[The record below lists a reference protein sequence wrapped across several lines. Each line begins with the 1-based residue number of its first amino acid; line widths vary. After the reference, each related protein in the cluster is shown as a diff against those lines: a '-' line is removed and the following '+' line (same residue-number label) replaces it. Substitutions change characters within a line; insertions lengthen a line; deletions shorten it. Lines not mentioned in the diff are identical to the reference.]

1 MTRSTAEVAIRPA
14 LRPRRVARSGT
25 RGAPVWVGIA
35 AGSVVVA
42 AMLPIFYLFV
52 RGIGGGDTTWDF
64 LTRPTSLNVM
74 WRTISLIALVTLFSV
89 IVAVPSAWVTMRT
102 DMPFRRVIAVALA
115 LPLVVPSFVMA
126 TTLIEAFGPKGIL
139 QEILEPLLL
148 RWGVDRLPSIY
159 GLPGATLVLVLMTY
173 PYVYLTVRAAIA
185 GLNPELVEAG
195 RSLGS
200 TMLGAYRRITVPL
213 LLPAIGSG
221 AVLAALYTLSD
232 YGGVA
237 LMRHYTLTVSIMVN
251 YQTSVDRVGGAAMSM
266 LLVVF
271 AVVLLAIE
279 ATIRGRRRYDDAH
292 GVSMGSVGRTVR
304 EVKLGWW
311 VIPALIFTLLPIVV
325 GVLVPVAVL
334 LEWFIRGTLLGLEG
348 APILIPLWNSL
359 QASGLA
365 AVATIVMALPVAFIT
380 VRYRSWL
387 NDVFEKAVYIGFG
400 LPGVVIALSLVFF
413 AVNFALFVYQTM
425 ILLVFAYA
433 VLFIPVAL
441 GPLRSGLLQINP
453 NLEEAAQSL
462 GMTRFKVFVKVTLPM
477 LMPSV
482 FASAALVFLLTMKE
496 LPATLILGPTGFD
509 TLATSIWSAYSEA
522 FLTQT
527 AASSL
532 ILVAA
537 AGIPTAWL
545 VLREHSHSR

>member
-74 WRTISLIALVTLFSV
+74 WRTISIIALVTLFSV
-89 IVAVPSAWVTMRT
+89 IVAVPAAWLTMRT
-102 DMPFRRVIAVALA
+102 DLPFRRIIAVALA

-126 TTLIEAFGPKGIL
+126 TTLIEAFGPKGVL
-139 QEILEPLLL
+139 QEILEPL
-148 RWGVDRLPSIY
+148 GVDRLPSIY
-159 GLPGATLVLVLMTY
+159 GLPGATMVLVLMTY

-221 AVLAALYTLSD
+221 SILAALYTLSD

-251 YQTSVDRVGGAAMSM
+251 YQTSVDRIGGAAMSM
-266 LLVVF
+266 LLVAF

-279 ATIRGRRRYDDAH
+279 AMIRGKRRYDDA
-292 GVSMGSVGRTVR
+292 SGSVGRTGR

-311 VIPALIFTLLPIVV
+311 TIPALIFTLLPIAV

-334 LEWFIRGTLLGLEG
+334 LEWFIRGTLLGIEG
-348 APILIPLWNSL
+348 SPILIPLWNSL

-365 AVATIVMALPVAFIT
+365 AVATIVMALPVAFVT

-413 AVNFALFVYQTM
+413 AVNFALFIYQTM
-425 ILLVFAYA
+425 LLLVFAYA

-441 GPLRSGLLQINP
+441 GSLRSGLLQINP

-462 GMTRFKVFVKVTLPM
+462 GMTRFKVFVKVTLPI

-537 AGIPTAWL
+537 AGVPTAWL
-545 VLREHSHSR
+545 VLREHSHSQ

>member
-1 MTRSTAEVAIRPA
+1 MTRSTAEAATPA
-14 LRPRRVARSGT
+14 LKPRGAVRRGT
-25 RGAPVWVGIA
+25 GGAPVWVVVA
-35 AGSVVVA
+35 AGCVVLA
-42 AMLPIFYLFV
+42 AMLPILYLFV
-52 RGIGGGDTTWDF
+52 RGIEGGDTTWDF
-64 LTRPTSLNVM
+64 ITRSNSIKVI
-74 WRTISLIALVTLFSV
+74 WRTVSIIALVTLFSL
-89 IVAVPSAWVTMRT
+89 IVAVPAAWLTMRT
-102 DMPFRRVIAVALA
+102 NLPFRRVLSVALA
-115 LPLVVPSFVMA
+115 LPLVIPSFVMA
-126 TTLIEAFGPKGIL
+126 TTLIEALGPKGSV
-139 QEILEPLLL
+139 QGFLEPL
-148 RWGVDRLPSIY
+148 GVERLPSIY

-195 RSLGS
+195 RSMGYS
-200 TMLGAYRRITVPL
+200 MLEAFRRITLPL
-213 LLPAIGSG
+213 LIPAIGSG
-221 AVLAALYTLSD
+221 AILAALYTLSD

-266 LLVVF
+266 LLVAF
-271 AVVLLAIE
+271 AVVLLVIE
-279 ATIRGRRRYDDAH
+279 ATIRGRRRYDDA
-292 GVSMGSVGRTVR
+292 SGSVGRMDR

-311 VIPALIFTLLPIVV
+311 AIPALIFTLVPIVV

-334 LEWFIRGTLLGLEG
+334 LEWFIRGTMLGLEG
-348 APILIPLWNSL
+348 SPILIPLWNSF
-359 QASGLA
+359 QAAGLA
-365 AVATIVMALPVAFIT
+365 AVATIVMALPVAFVT

-387 NDVFEKAVYIGFG
+387 NDIFEKAVYIGFG
-400 LPGVVIALSLVFF
+400 LPGVVVALSLVFF
-413 AVNFALFVYQTM
+413 AVNFALFIYQTM
-425 ILLVFAYA
+425 LLLVFAYA

-441 GPLRSGLLQINP
+441 GSLRSGLLQINP

-462 GMTRFKVFVKVTLPM
+462 GTTRFKVFVKVTLPI

-537 AGIPTAWL
+537 AGFPTAWL
-545 VLREHSHSR
+545 VLREHAGAR

>member
-1 MTRSTAEVAIRPA
+1 MTRSTAEVATPA
-14 LRPRRVARSGT
+14 LRPRRVVRSGT

-35 AGSVVVA
+35 AGTVVIS

-52 RGIGGGDTTWDF
+52 RGIGGGETTWDF
-64 LTRPTSLNVM
+64 LTRPTSINVI
-74 WRTISLIALVTLFSV
+74 WRTISVIALVTLFSV
-89 IVAVPSAWVTMRT
+89 IVAVPAAWLTMRT
-102 DMPFRRVIAVALA
+102 DMPFRRIIAVALA

-126 TTLIEAFGPKGIL
+126 TTLIEAFGPKGTL
-139 QEILEPLLL
+139 QEFLEPL
-148 RWGVDRLPSIY
+148 GVDRLPSIY

-195 RSLGS
+195 RSLGY
-200 TMLGAYRRITVPL
+200 TMMGAYRRITMPL

-221 AVLAALYTLSD
+221 AILAALYTLSD

-251 YQTSVDRVGGAAMSM
+251 YQTSVDRIGGAAMSM
-266 LLVVF
+266 LLVAF

-279 ATIRGRRRYDDAH
+279 ATIRGRRRYDDAS
-292 GVSMGSVGRTVR
+292 GAVGRKER
-304 EVKLGWW
+304 EVKLRGWA
-311 VIPALIFTLLPIVV
+311 IPALAFTLLPIVV

-348 APILIPLWNSL
+348 SPILIPLWNSL

-365 AVATIVMALPVAFIT
+365 AVATIVMALPVAFVT

-387 NDVFEKAVYIGFG
+387 NDIFEKAIYIGFG
-400 LPGVVIALSLVFF
+400 LPGVVVALSLVFF
-413 AVNFALFVYQTM
+413 AVNFALFIYQTM
-425 ILLVFAYA
+425 LLLVFAYA

-441 GPLRSGLLQINP
+441 GSLRSGLLQINP

>member
-1 MTRSTAEVAIRPA
+1 MTRSKSEVAIRPA

-52 RGIGGGDTTWDF
+52 RGIGGGDTAWDF

-74 WRTISLIALVTLFSV
+74 WRTISIIALVTLFSV
-89 IVAVPSAWVTMRT
+89 IVAVPSAWLTMRT
-102 DMPFRRVIAVALA
+102 NMPFRRVIAVALA

-139 QEILEPLLL
+139 QEILEPL
-148 RWGVDRLPSIY
+148 GVDRLPSIY

-173 PYVYLTVRAAIA
+173 PYVYLIVRAAIA

-221 AVLAALYTLSD
+221 SILAALYTLSD

-251 YQTSVDRVGGAAMSM
+251 YQTSVDRIGGAAMSM
-266 LLVVF
+266 LLVAL

-279 ATIRGRRRYDDAH
+279 ATIRGRRRYDDAS
-292 GVSMGSVGRTVR
+292 GGVGRTER

-311 VIPALIFTLLPIVV
+311 TTPALVFTLLPIVV
-325 GVLVPVAVL
+325 GVLVPLAVL

-348 APILIPLWNSL
+348 SPILIPLWNTL

-365 AVATIVMALPVAFIT
+365 AVATIVMALPVAYVT

-413 AVNFALFVYQTM
+413 AVNFALFIYQTM
-425 ILLVFAYA
+425 LLLVFAYA

-441 GPLRSGLLQINP
+441 GSLRSGLLQINP

-462 GMTRFKVFVKVTLPM
+462 GKTRFKVFVKVTLPI

-537 AGIPTAWL
+537 AGVPTAWL
-545 VLREHSHSR
+545 VLRQHAGAR